1 METRSF
7 PLRLSYRHP
16 HSQDLTISY
25 SSGSQGF
32 PGIYRSLLDF
42 KVFRRLHVEDLRCS
56 LKNYLHLRFPQVLL
70 ASVKGPDST
79 PLDADG
85 VTGSYRSELK
95 DRPATYTSGFF

>member
-1 METRSF
+1 MQLKELPT
-7 PLRLSYRHP
+7 L
-16 HSQDLTISY
+16 
-25 SSGSQGF
+25 
-32 PGIYRSLLDF
+32 
-42 KVFRRLHVEDLRCS
+42 KVS
-56 LKNYLHLRFPQVLL
+56 QVLL